1 MKETKKVKINEVDF
15 KNLNIETLKG
25 LYLEYK
31 EIINYLVF
39 GVLATVVNFV
49 SYFIFAKLLKIDEVV
64 SSGLSWFCSVLFA
77 YITNRIFV
85 FESTANTKKA
95 FLKEL
100 VSFFMARIA
109 SGILCDVGTF
119 AIMVKVLNINDVV
132 SKIVTQVMVVIVN
145 YVFSKFIVFKK
156 IKNKENI
163 KQNGKNKRKT
173 NKI

>member
-39 GVLATVVNFV
+39 GVLTTVVSFV

-156 IKNKENI
+156 NK
-163 KQNGKNKRKT
+163 K
-173 NKI
+173 

>member
-1 MKETKKVKINEVDF
+1 M
-15 KNLNIETLKG
+15 
-25 LYLEYK
+25 
-31 EIINYLVF
+31 
-39 GVLATVVNFV
+39 
-49 SYFIFAKLLKIDEVV
+49 
-64 SSGLSWFCSVLFA
+64 FA
-77 YITNRIFV
+77 YIPNRIFV